1 MFIEA
6 VAQYL
11 TKLRRSD
18 MYHMSLLRSLGAL
31 LANSY
36 KHHAPPE
43 LRSERL
49 ISGIRQQY
57 PPLRRDTDDP
67 EFF

>member
-1 MFIEA
+1 MFIEC

-11 TKLRRSD
+11 PEFRRSE
-18 MYHMSLLRSLGAL
+18 MSLLPSSGASP
-31 LANSY
+31 ANSY

-49 ISGIRQQY
+49 IS
-57 PPLRRDTDDP
+57 
-67 EFF
+67 

>member
-11 TKLRRSD
+11 TKLRSF
-18 MYHMSLLRSLGAL
+18 GAPP
-31 LANSY
+31 ANSY

-43 LRSERL
+43 LRSESL
-49 ISGIRQQY
+49 IS
-57 PPLRRDTDDP
+57 
-67 EFF
+67 